1 MRTKT
6 CEVWIT
12 RDNHAEADAEM
23 WLKSHEPTLNNRY
36 WFDNSTQNPGP
47 LRCFCYRRFV
57 QLTGIVIGQ
66 GKKRRV
72 QFRMKILD
80 D

>member
-6 CEVWIT
+6 FEVWIT
-12 RDNHAEADAEM
+12 RDDYADASAWL
-23 WLKSHEPTLNNRY
+23 WLKSHEPMLD
-36 WFDNSTQNPGP
+36 DNGRWQHSRSGALQS
-47 LRCFCYRRFV
+47 FCYRRFV
-57 QLTGIVIGQ
+57 RLTGIVIGQ

-80 D
+80 G